1 MSTNI
6 HQLSLFLENRSGA
19 INEICQTLKDAAI
32 SIRTLSLADTEQ
44 FGILR
49 LLVKEWEAARDALS
63 KAGFV
68 VKVTDVTALTVEDRP
83 GGLAAILDALAKHG
97 VNVEYMYAFT
107 FGSGD
112 KAIMVFRFADH
123 GKAMQALKA
132 ENIDTVKEMDLF
144 K

>member
-1 MSTNI
+1 MSTKI

-19 INEICQTLKDAAI
+19 INEICQALKDAKI

-49 LLVKEWEAARDALS
+49 LLVKEWEAARDILS
-63 KAGFV
+63 RAGFV
-68 VKVTDVTALTVEDRP
+68 VKITDVIALTVEDRP
-83 GGLAAILDALAKHG
+83 GGLADILEALAKHG

-107 FGSGD
+107 FGTGD

-123 GKAMQALKA
+123 DKAIAALEA
-132 ENIDTVKEMDLF
+132 EKIDTVKEIDLF

>member
-19 INEICQTLKDAAI
+19 INEICQTLKNANI

-68 VKVTDVTALTVEDRP
+68 VKITDVTALTVEDRP
-83 GGLAAILDALAKHG
+83 GGLADILDALAKHG

-107 FGSGD
+107 FGNGD
-112 KAIMVFRFADH
+112 KAIMVFRFDDH
-123 GKAMQALKA
+123 IKALEALEA
-132 ENIDTVKEMDLF
+132 EKINTIKEMDLF